1 MKTQK
6 EKELLETL
14 RKWEDLCHEGLADTA
29 YWKAQAKESLAA
41 LRWSWGIVNDYWHA
55 QTTEE
60 RNHFAADMQH
70 ALDTMHKAIKKAEGN
85 A

>member
-29 YWKAQAKESLAA
+29 YWKVQAMELHGALTETLAELAEYMKICPNEKCLDLSGVIANARSA
-41 LRWSWGIVNDYWHA
+41 LA
-55 QTTEE
+55 
-60 RNHFAADMQH
+60 
-70 ALDTMHKAIKKAEGN
+70 KAEGRE
-85 A
+85 

>member
-29 YWKAQAKESLAA
+29 YWKIQAMQLRQSLKEVAGLWEDSDQNNGLAQIMARTARSALA
-41 LRWSWGIVNDYWHA
+41 
-55 QTTEE
+55 
-60 RNHFAADMQH
+60 
-70 ALDTMHKAIKKAEGN
+70 KAEGRE
-85 A
+85 

>member
-1 MKTQK
+1 MKTEK

-29 YWKAQAKESLAA
+29 YWKAQALELHTA
-41 LRWSWGIVNDYWHA
+41 LRVASVLLWKNSKVLRAPNPGDI
-55 QTTEE
+55 EE
-60 RNHFAADMQH
+60 AFDLMRK
-70 ALDTMHKAIKKAEGN
+70 ALSKAEGR

>member
-1 MKTQK
+1 MKTQN

-29 YWKAQAKESLAA
+29 YWKAQAMELHKA
-41 LRWSWGIVNDYWHA
+41 LRVASVLLWKNSKALRSPNPVDI
-55 QTTEE
+55 EE
-60 RNHFAADMQH
+60 AFDLMAK
-70 ALDTMHKAIKKAEGN
+70 ALAKAEGR